1 MPRIAI
7 WNLFFGFALIC
18 LAAASGAIVA
28 NDMSNAFVDT
38 IQTGRSATQDWT
50 LTLQGS
56 AHGHVNLFGVLHI
69 ALGLTMPYA
78 RQTQRLRMLITTGLT
93 GGSIAM
99 GPLMI
104 WRSLLQPVREIEASG
119 ILIGIFL
126 SLSLAALLIH
136 TAGLWQAFARRD

>member
-1 MPRIAI
+1 MPRIAL

-28 NDMSNAFVDT
+28 NDMSNAFLDT
-38 IQTGRSATQDWT
+38 IQTGRSATNDWT

-56 AHGHVNLFGVLHI
+56 AHGHVNLFGMLHI

-78 RQTQRLRMLITTGLT
+78 NQTRRLRGLITAGLT
-93 GGSIAM
+93 MGSIAM

-104 WRSLLQPVREIEASG
+104 WRSFLQPVREIEANG

-126 SLSLAALLIH
+126 CFSLAALTVH
-136 TAGLWQAFARRD
+136 TAGLWQAFSRRS

>member
-1 MPRIAI
+1 MPRIAL
-7 WNLFFGFALIC
+7 WNLFFGFTVIC

-38 IQTGRSATQDWT
+38 IQTGRDATRDWT

-56 AHGHVNLFGVLHI
+56 AHGHVNLFGMLHI

-78 RQTQRLRMLITTGLT
+78 RQTPRMRVLITAGLT
-93 GGSIAM
+93 LGSIAM

-104 WRSLLQPVREIEASG
+104 WRSLLQPVRDIEANG
-119 ILIGIFL
+119 IMIGIFL
-126 SLSLAALLIH
+126 CLSLAALLIH
-136 TAGLWQAFARRD
+136 SAGLWQAFARRD